1 MENEIKQIISDVSK
15 VAMTEVHEDAE
26 LGNDLAIDSLDLL
39 DVVTEL
45 EKKYQIDIP
54 AEDMTDFITVKD
66 IITAVQSTVKSNE

>member
-15 VAMTEVHEDAE
+15 VAITKVHEDAE

-45 EKKYQIDIP
+45 EKNIKLIFLQK
-54 AEDMTDFITVKD
+54 T
-66 IITAVQSTVKSNE
+66 

>member
-15 VAMTEVHEDAE
+15 VAITKVHEDAE

>member
-45 EKKYQIDIP
+45 EKKISNRYSCRRHDG
-54 AEDMTDFITVKD
+54 FYNCKRYYYS
-66 IITAVQSTVKSNE
+66 STKHG

>member
-15 VAMTEVHEDAE
+15 VAITKVHEDAE

-45 EKKYQIDIP
+45 EKYQIDIP

-66 IITAVQSTVKSNE
+66 IITAVQSMVKTDE